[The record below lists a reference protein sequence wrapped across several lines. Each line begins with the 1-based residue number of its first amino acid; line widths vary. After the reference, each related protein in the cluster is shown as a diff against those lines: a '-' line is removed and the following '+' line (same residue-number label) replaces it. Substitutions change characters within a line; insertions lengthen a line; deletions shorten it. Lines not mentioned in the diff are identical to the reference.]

1 MSISEDTNTGLVPFS
16 LVDPDSP
23 LIVMTITAT
32 SSNLTLVPV
41 KSIQLAGTGA
51 NRTIKVT
58 PALNRSGTALITLVA
73 ADKTQRITMPF
84 TLTVKEVNDLPI
96 LAKIGKPKALK
107 EDGPASVVAFSGLSS
122 GANEVQPLTV
132 TATSSNPSVIPHPVV
147 SYNSPSAAGSFSIAP
162 APNQSGSATITLT
175 ISDNGSVNNTITRT
189 MVVSVAPVND
199 APNISTIAPWKM
211 VKNSTSSPI
220 PFTVGDLE
228 TAPGSLTVTAVTSN
242 KKLFAPT
249 GIVFS
254 GSGANRFISLT
265 PIANAIGTAT
275 VTVTVKD
282 EKLTAVRTFLVTV
295 NATETYA
302 TWVANRYPGLVE
314 DGFAGDFDE
323 DGLTNGAEY
332 ALALNPTEVSI
343 LGAQT
348 HSIDTGLLEMTIPL
362 LEKKTDVVYAA
373 EYSADGM
380 NWSSDSIT
388 VTHAS
393 ATLKAS
399 VTGSATGSL
408 RWKITQAVD

>member
-1 MSISEDTNTGLVPFS
+1 
-16 LVDPDSP
+16 
-23 LIVMTITAT
+23 
-32 SSNLTLVPV
+32 
-41 KSIQLAGTGA
+41 
-51 NRTIKVT
+51 
-58 PALNRSGTALITLVA
+58 
-73 ADKTQRITMPF
+73 
-84 TLTVKEVNDLPI
+84 
-96 LAKIGKPKALK
+96 
-107 EDGPASVVAFSGLSS
+107 
-122 GANEVQPLTV
+122 
-132 TATSSNPSVIPHPVV
+132 
-147 SYNSPSAAGSFSIAP
+147 
-162 APNQSGSATITLT
+162 
-175 ISDNGSVNNTITRT
+175 
-189 MVVSVAPVND
+189 
-199 APNISTIAPWKM
+199 M

-228 TAPGSLTVTAVTSN
+228 TAPGALTVTAVTSN

-323 DGLTNGAEY
+323 DGLSNGAEY

-343 LGAQT
+343 LGAQS
-348 HSIDTGLLEMTIPL
+348 HSLDTGLVEITIPL
-362 LEKKTDVVYAA
+362 LEKKSDVVYAA

-380 NWSSDSIT
+380 NWGSDGVS
-388 VTHAS
+388 VTNES